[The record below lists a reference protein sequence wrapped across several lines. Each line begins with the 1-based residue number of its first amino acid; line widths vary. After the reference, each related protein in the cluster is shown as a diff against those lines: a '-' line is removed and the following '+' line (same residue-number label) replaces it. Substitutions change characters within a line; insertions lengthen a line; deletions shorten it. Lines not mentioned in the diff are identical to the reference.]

1 MSTED
6 KPTTPVT
13 PVTAATVI
21 MLRDGSDGLEVL
33 MVERTRKADFAG
45 GALLFPGGKVD
56 AADQDVMTSGR
67 CALGDD
73 IPADRRAIR
82 IAGVREVFEESNIL
96 FAREMGSPDLISE
109 ERAKA
114 LSAKYRR
121 PLLDGDVTLNDIA
134 EAENL
139 QIASDR
145 LVPFAHW
152 ITPVGGKRRFDT
164 HFLVARAPRDQLA
177 HHDDWE
183 TLDTIWI
190 QPVTAI
196 ADAEADRRRVVF
208 PTRMNLKKV
217 SQSATADE
225 AVDLAAKTPVVT
237 VLPVTKEVDGQRFI
251 KIPIEAGYGISETTV
266 DYSAS
271 DQPPPP
277 GYNQDGT
284 KQDGT
289 KKEG

>member
-1 MSTED
+1 MSSED
-6 KPTTPVT
+6 SPTKPVT

-21 MLRDGSDGLEVL
+21 MLRDTANGLEVL

-56 AADQDVMTSGR
+56 AADHDVIKSGR
-67 CALGDD
+67 CALTDT
-73 IPADRRAIR
+73 IPDDRRAIR
-82 IAGVREVFEESNIL
+82 VAGVREVFEEANIL
-96 FAREMGSPDLISE
+96 FAREMGSPDLIAE
-109 ERAKA
+109 DRAKA

-121 PLLDGDVTLNDIA
+121 PLLDNELSLNDIA
-134 EAENL
+134 EAEHL

-164 HFLVARAPRDQLA
+164 HFLVARAPKDQLA

-183 TLDTIWI
+183 TLDTVWI
-190 QPVTAI
+190 QPLTAI

-225 AVDLAAKTPVVT
+225 AVALAAKTPVVT
-237 VLPVTKEVDGQRFI
+237 VLPVTKEVDGQRYI

-277 GYNQDGT
+277 GHPNAAR
-284 KQDGT
+284 
-289 KKEG
+289 KES

>member
-6 KPTTPVT
+6 KPSPPVT
-13 PVTAATVI
+13 PIPAATVI
-21 MLRDGSDGLEVL
+21 MLRDTADGLEVL

-56 AADQDVMTSGR
+56 PADHEVIKSGR
-67 CALGDD
+67 CALSDD
-73 IPADRRAIR
+73 LADDRRAIR
-82 IAGVREVFEESNIL
+82 IAGVREVFEEANIL
-96 FAREMGSPDLISE
+96 FAREMGSTDLISE
-109 ERAKA
+109 DRAKA
-114 LSAKYRR
+114 LSERYRR
-121 PLLDGDVTLNDIA
+121 PLLNNEVTLNDIA

-164 HFLVARAPRDQLA
+164 HFLVARAPKDQLA
-177 HHDDWE
+177 HHDDYE
-183 TLDTIWI
+183 TLETIWI
-190 QPVTAI
+190 QPLAVI

-225 AVDLAAKTPVVT
+225 AVALAAKTPVVT

-271 DQPPPP
+271 DQPPAP

-284 KQDGT
+284 K
-289 KKEG
+289 KEG

>member
-6 KPTTPVT
+6 KPTTLVT

-21 MLRDGSDGLEVL
+21 MLRDGPKGMEVL

-56 AADQDVMTSGR
+56 AADQDVIKAGR
-67 CALGDD
+67 CGLSDD
-73 IPADRRAIR
+73 LSDHFRAIR

-96 FAREMGSPDLISE
+96 FAREKGSSGLISE

-121 PLLDGDVTLNDIA
+121 PLLDSDLTLIDIA
-134 EAENL
+134 EAEDL

-152 ITPVGGKRRFDT
+152 ITPEGSKRRFDT

-190 QPVTAI
+190 KPLTAI

-225 AVDLAAKTPVVT
+225 AVALAAATPVVT
-237 VLPVTKEVDGQRFI
+237 VLPITREVDGKRFI

-266 DYSAS
+266 DYTAS

-284 KQDGT
+284 K
-289 KKEG
+289 KES

>member
-1 MSTED
+1 MSSED
-6 KPTTPVT
+6 KPKAPVT
-13 PVTAATVI
+13 PVPAATVI
-21 MLRDGSDGLEVL
+21 TLRDGAGGLEVL
-33 MVERTRKADFAG
+33 MVQRTRKADFAG

-56 AADQDVMTSGR
+56 PADHGVITAGR
-67 CALGDD
+67 CAVSDD
-73 IPADRRAIR
+73 VALDRRALR
-82 IAGVREVFEESNIL
+82 VAGVREVFEEANIL
-96 FAREMGSPDLISE
+96 FAREMGEAELISS
-109 ERAKA
+109 ERARDI
-114 LSAKYRR
+114 SAKWRK
-121 PLLDGDVTLNDIA
+121 PLLDNEATLLDVA

-164 HFLVARAPRDQLA
+164 HFLVARAPKGQLA
-177 HHDDWE
+177 LHDGWE

-190 QPVTAI
+190 DPLTAI

-217 SQSATADE
+217 SQSATADQ

-237 VLPVTKEVDGQRFI
+237 VLPVTKEVEGQRYI
-251 KIPIEAGYGISETTV
+251 KIPMEAGYGISETTV

-277 GYNQDGT
+277 SHKSLD
-284 KQDGT
+284 
-289 KKEG
+289 KKES

>member
-6 KPTTPVT
+6 KRKVPVT

-21 MLRDGSDGLEVL
+21 MLRDGDEGLEVL

-56 AADQDVMTSGR
+56 PADREVITSGR
-67 CALGDD
+67 CALSGDTPD
-73 IPADRRAIR
+73 DQRAIR
-82 IAGVREVFEESNIL
+82 IAGVREVFEEANIL
-96 FAREMGSPDLISE
+96 FAREMGAPDLISE
-109 ERAKA
+109 DRAKA

-121 PLLDGDVTLNDIA
+121 PLLDRAVTLNDIA

-152 ITPVGGKRRFDT
+152 ITPEGSKRRFDT

-190 QPVTAI
+190 QPLTAI

-217 SQSATADE
+217 GQSATADA
-225 AVDLAAKTPVVT
+225 AVALAANTPVVT
-237 VLPVTKEVDGQRFI
+237 VLPVTKEVDGQRWI
-251 KIPIEAGYGISETTV
+251 KIPIEAGYGISEAIV
-266 DYSAS
+266 DYTAS

-277 GYNQDGT
+277 GHKPGDKT
-284 KQDGT
+284 SVET